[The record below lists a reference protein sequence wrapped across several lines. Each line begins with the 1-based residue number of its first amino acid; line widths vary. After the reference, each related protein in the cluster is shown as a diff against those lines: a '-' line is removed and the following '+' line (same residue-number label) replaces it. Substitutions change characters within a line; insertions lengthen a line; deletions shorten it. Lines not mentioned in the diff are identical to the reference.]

1 MKKAIVPGLLILVC
15 SLVLVGGVLA
25 SNGQVIE
32 RSVFGSG
39 GEQVTDGSYILNG
52 TIAEP
57 IASDFAQGTDY
68 GHCSGFWCG
77 AGAAGARVYL
87 PIILRDY

>member
-1 MKKAIVPGLLILVC
+1 MTKRKLIALLAAFL
-15 SLVLVGGVLA
+15 LVLALVGVVLA
-25 SNGQVIE
+25 QPDNIS
-32 RSVFGSG
+32 RSVIGGG
-39 GEQVTDGSYILNG
+39 GEEVSAGSYILNG
-52 TIAEP
+52 TLGEP
-57 IASDFAQGTDY
+57 IASDFAQGTNY